1 MEKRK
6 EFLYM
11 KRYGPAYSVVIRF
24 QFNKYFVSKVQDNS
38 TTVIAWNVKEYKTLS
53 GAVRY
58 LERYNEQ
65 AEQYKDTEPELLYG
79 TEKFIKDGKYWRAE
93 V

>member
-1 MEKRK
+1 VEEKK
-6 EFLYM
+6 YLYM

-24 QFNKYFVSKVQDNS
+24 QFNRYFVSKVQDNA
-38 TTVIAWNVKEYKTLS
+38 TTVIAWNIKEYKTLS

-58 LERYNEQ
+58 LERYEEQ
-65 AEQYKDTEPELLYG
+65 TEEYKDKEPELLYE
-79 TEKFIKDGKYWRAE
+79 TEKFIKEGKYWRAE